1 MALSQ
6 SKLKDNLIEW
16 MQNPYDI
23 KLDALDAF
31 TNAYDDYA
39 QNATATSG
47 GSFVSANSS
56 GLLNT
61 LLTLPDS
68 GTPQIASDIFANA
81 ISLYWTGAILTPSNV
96 SVTLTPTTLSTALLP
111 IFSDLNPERTY
122 EQIAELLATAFHT
135 ATLTVQTINP
145 TTTPA
150 PTPGVL
156 A

>member
-1 MALSQ
+1 MALNQ
-6 SKLKDNLIEW
+6 TKLKNNLINW
-16 MQNPYDI
+16 MSNPYTI

-31 TNAYDDYA
+31 TNAYDSYA
-39 QNATATSG
+39 QDAVATSG

-81 ISLYWTGAILTPSNV
+81 ISLYWTGAVLTPSTV
-96 SVTLTPTTLSTALLP
+96 SITLVPATLSSQLLP

-122 EQIAELLATAFHT
+122 EQIAELLAIAFHT

-145 TTTPA
+145 TTTPT

-156 A
+156 S

>member
-1 MALSQ
+1 MPLNQ
-6 SKLKDNLIEW
+6 NKLKNNLIDWIE
-16 MQNPYDI
+16 NPYSI
-23 KLDALDAF
+23 KVDALDAF
-31 TNAYDDYA
+31 TNAYDSYA
-39 QNATATSG
+39 QDAVATSG

-56 GLLNT
+56 GLLST

-81 ISLYWTGAILTPSNV
+81 ISLYWTGAILTPSTV
-96 SVTLTPTTLSTALLP
+96 SVTLVPATLSAQLLS

-122 EQIAELLATAFHT
+122 EQIADLLSTAFHT

-145 TTTPA
+145 TTTPS

-156 A
+156 S